1 MNEENRSLWTQ
12 DVTMPHFPRLQRDIK
27 TDVLIIG
34 GGMTG
39 VLTAYMLRQRG
50 IDCVLVEQNA
60 IGSGTTQNTTAKLTL
75 QHGLCYH
82 RLLKE
87 RGLGV
92 AQGYYLA
99 NRAALDEFTV
109 LCQNIDCDYE
119 VQDNYVYSVDD
130 PNKLQREMAALDAVG
145 CDARFHTQLSVPAD
159 IAGAVCVP
167 QQAQFHPL
175 KFLARIADGLPIYEH
190 TKVREMMG
198 NVAITAGGKIFADTV
213 VVATHFPFI
222 NKHGWYFVKMYQHR
236 SYVVALAGAPPIEG
250 MIVDADDAGLSF
262 RRHGEWMLV
271 GGGGH
276 RTGKQGDGWAHPQT
290 AAREYFPHSTARY
303 RWAAQDCMSLDGAP
317 YIGQYSR
324 RTPQTLVA
332 TGFNKWGMTGAMVS
346 AQLLSD
352 RLSGTANPLAEVFSP
367 SRSILK
373 PQLAVNLAESTVN
386 LLTPTSPRC
395 PHLGCAL
402 RWNAEEH
409 SWDCPCHGSRFDE
422 TGGLLDGPAT
432 DDTTI

>member
-1 MNEENRSLWTQ
+1 MDNRSLWTQ
-12 DVTMPHFPRLQRDIK
+12 DVTMPRFPRLERDIK

-34 GGMTG
+34 GGMAG

-50 IDCVLVEQNA
+50 IDCVLVEQNT

-82 RLLKE
+82 RLLEE

-99 NRAALDEFTV
+99 NRAALDAFAR
-109 LCQNIDCDYE
+109 LCSGMDCDYE
-119 VQDNYVYSVDD
+119 VQDNYVYSTDN
-130 PNKLQREMAALDAVG
+130 PNALQREMAALEAVG
-145 CDARFHTQLSVPAD
+145 CDARFHTQLSVPSD

-167 QQAQFHPL
+167 QQAQFHPM
-175 KFLARIADGLPIYEH
+175 KFLAHIVRGLSIYEH
-190 TKVREMMG
+190 TKVREMAG
-198 NVAITAGGKIFADTV
+198 NIAVTAGGRIFADTV

-222 NKHGWYFVKMYQHR
+222 NKHGSYFAKLYQHR
-236 SYVVALAGAPPIEG
+236 SYVVALAGAPSIEG

-276 RTGKQGDGWAHPQT
+276 RTGKHGGGWEHPLS
-290 AAREYFPHSTARY
+290 AAREYFPHSIPHY

-324 RTPQTLVA
+324 RTPSMLVA
-332 TGFNKWGMTGAMVS
+332 TGFNKWGMTGSMVS

-352 RLSGTANPLAEVFSP
+352 RLSGANNPLSEVFSP
-367 SRSILK
+367 SRSVWK
-373 PQLAVNLAESTVN
+373 PQLAINLAESTYH
-386 LLTPTSPRC
+386 LLTPTTPRC

-402 RWNAEEH
+402 KWNAEEH

-422 TGGLLDGPAT
+422 QGALLDGPAT
-432 DDTTI
+432 DDTPI